1 MTQGRVKLQKSR
13 SLVVILMVGSEE
25 HTCHPLVRRQL
36 QLACPAL
43 GATHFVGQVKALK
56 ADLLD
61 GT

>member
-1 MTQGRVKLQKSR
+1 
-13 SLVVILMVGSEE
+13 
-25 HTCHPLVRRQL
+25 L